1 MIKNITPL
9 EKSII
14 ELLED
19 LSLREQRILR
29 MRFIQ
34 NMTQEQVGKR
44 YHITKERIRQIEDIA
59 LKIVNQTLYKIL
71 KKRKKFFG
79 PINNLISLKISY
91 LKNLIIL
98 VLTKEKNKG
107 LN

>member
-71 KKRKKFFG
+71 KKR
-79 PINNLISLKISY
+79 
-91 LKNLIIL
+91 
-98 VLTKEKNKG
+98 
-107 LN
+107 